1 MHLQSGFL
9 LRYSNAAPIM
19 KFKPFDYLAF
29 LVAATV
35 VIFFIV
41 QAYTGA
47 VESSEVRVQADG
59 RDFLYN
65 LNEDRVFTVSGPIGE
80 TEIEIAGGMVRVP
93 DSPCR
98 DKICVSVGWVSN
110 AGEWIAC
117 LPNRVFVRVEG
128 QAADTAPV
136 DAQTF

>member
-1 MHLQSGFL
+1 
-9 LRYSNAAPIM
+9 M

-35 VIFFIV
+35 VVFFIV

-65 LNEDRVFTVSGPIGE
+65 LSEDRVFTVSGPIGE

-128 QAADTAPV
+128 RSADTAPV

>member
-1 MHLQSGFL
+1 
-9 LRYSNAAPIM
+9 M

-29 LVAATV
+29 VVATAV
-35 VIFFIV
+35 VIFFIA

-59 RDFLYN
+59 RDYLYN

-80 TEIEIAGGMVRVP
+80 TEVEIAGGRVRVP

-110 AGEWIAC
+110 PGEWIAC

-128 QAADTAPV
+128 SESESAPV